1 MASIIQIGAKWRAQV
16 RRKGAKP
23 ITKTHPT
30 KAAAQAWARRI
41 EADIEAGTYRAETV
55 ETIDDLIEAYREMRE
70 DSGRPVRDDSN
81 QWYMLR
87 SLETGLGEVKASAL
101 DTERLVKWAQGKKR
115 DGAGPYT
122 INMHVSLLG
131 SVLRHVGSIKG
142 LRLPDI
148 VGEARPTLKY
158 LGLIG
163 GGGRRDRRP
172 GADELTALFDYWAKH
187 PEIGPPMED
196 IVRLAIVVGFR
207 RGEIMRIEWRDFDQT
222 RKMILVRDRK
232 DPRKKKGN
240 DQWIPLIGDA
250 FAIIDR
256 QPRRPGEAR
265 IFPWSPLT
273 VSKYFTWACQ
283 ALSIPDL
290 HLHDCRHEAASSL
303 IEAGWGPHEVAIVTG
318 HKTTANLDRYVNL
331 DPVALLEKVVPIS
344 KAKKKA

>member
-23 ITKTHPT
+23 ITKTHAT

-41 EADIEAGTYRAETV
+41 EADIDAGTYRAETV
-55 ETIDDLIEAYREMRE
+55 ETIDDLIEAYREMRD

-87 SLETGLGEVKASAL
+87 SLSTGIGAIKASAL
-101 DTERLVKWAQGKKR
+101 DTERLVRWAQGKKR

-122 INMHVSLLG
+122 INMHISLLG
-131 SVLRHVGSIKG
+131 SVLRHVSSLKG

-158 LGLIG
+158 LHLIG
-163 GGGRRDRRP
+163 GGGKRSRRP
-172 GADELTALFDYWAKH
+172 TAEELAALFEHWSEH

-196 IVRLAIVVGFR
+196 IIRLAIVVAFR
-207 RGEIMRIEWRDFDQT
+207 RGEITRIEWRDFDRD

-232 DPRKKKGN
+232 DPRKKEGN

-256 QPRRPGEAR
+256 QPRRPGEPR

-273 VSKYFTWACQ
+273 ISKYFTRACQ

-290 HLHDCRHEAASSL
+290 HLHDCRHEAASAL
-303 IEAGWGPHEVAIVTG
+303 LEAGWAPNEVAVVTG
-318 HKTTANLDRYVNL
+318 HTTTVHLDRYINL
-331 DPVALLEKVVPIS
+331 DPAALLDKVVPIG